1 LASLYNIIPKRL
13 PGPKRLSGQKRLP
26 GQKRLAGKPLTLIFL
41 AGLISGLTVL
51 SGCAHTS
58 KPEKARSELSLPET
72 YTLYEN
78 TVPYLDRWWEGF
90 GSEELNSLVARTVSG
105 SLTLRQSMARL
116 EQSRALVVQAD
127 ADRLPDLSLNAEIS
141 RTRREV
147 GGQQTDT
154 SSRSLTL
161 ASSWELDFWGRIKS
175 TQRAALLE
183 KEGSKEILYSAA
195 ITLVSEVTLRWLEMI
210 SVRNQLELAHS
221 QLETNRTIL
230 DLMEQRYLKGLA
242 NALDV
247 YQQRQP
253 VAEVEASIPLL
264 EARLETLMH
273 EIAVLTGKP
282 PRTRLDLTA
291 AAFPELGSLP
301 PAGVPADLLA
311 RRPDVRAAG
320 LELRATE
327 ARTEAARAGRLP
339 RVTLSAN
346 AGYSS
351 DSFSDLFDDWL
362 TNLAANLA
370 WTLFDSG
377 AKKAEVSRLE
387 AVADEHLAA
396 YEYAVF
402 TAIREVEDAM
412 VREVKQVQ
420 YIEALKRQLGI
431 SREGFRESISR
442 YRKGLS
448 DYLPVLTSLV
458 STQRLERSI
467 VLAEQERLNQ
477 RVKLHRALGGGWMSE
492 ELE

>member
-1 LASLYNIIPKRL
+1 L
-13 PGPKRLSGQKRLP
+13 PGMLIV
-26 GQKRLAGKPLTLIFL
+26 PLI
-41 AGLISGLTVL
+41 L
-51 SGCAHTS
+51 SGCAHVDTTS
-58 KPEKARSELSLPET
+58 NAEPGIPLPET
-72 YTLYEN
+72 FTLYPE
-78 TVPYLDRWWEGF
+78 TAPTPDRWWNSF
-90 GSEELNSLVARTVSG
+90 GSAELDGLVGKTLAG

-127 ADRLPDLSLNAEIS
+127 ADRLPDLSLNAGVSE
-141 RTRREV
+141 TRREV
-147 GGQQTDT
+147 GGQRTNT

-161 ASSWELDFWGRIKS
+161 ASSWELDFWGRIKA

-183 KEGSKEILYSAA
+183 KEGSKEALYSAA
-195 ITLVSEVTLRWLEMI
+195 MTLVSEVTLKWLEMI
-210 SVRNQLELAHS
+210 SVRNQLELAHT

-253 VAEVEASIPLL
+253 VAETEASIPLL

-320 LELRATE
+320 MKLRATE
-327 ARTEAARAGRLP
+327 ARTEAARAGKLP
-339 RVTLSAN
+339 RVTLSAT

-351 DSFSDLFDDWL
+351 DSFADLLDDWL

-396 YEYAVF
+396 YEHAVL

-420 YIEALKRQLGI
+420 YIEALKRQLSI

-448 DYLPVLTSLV
+448 DYLPVLTALS

-477 RVKLHRALGGGWMSE
+477 RVKLHRALGGGWME
-492 ELE
+492 KEFE